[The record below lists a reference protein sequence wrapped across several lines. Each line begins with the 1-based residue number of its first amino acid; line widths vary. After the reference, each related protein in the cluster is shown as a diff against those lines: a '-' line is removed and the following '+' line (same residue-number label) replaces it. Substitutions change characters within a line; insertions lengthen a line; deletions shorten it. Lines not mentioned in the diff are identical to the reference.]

1 MWGRGCAHHSGCCT
15 SFAAACHS
23 QVRHTCCIYPTSL
36 VHCVHL
42 LHPDMTRHMHTSM
55 NILKQQIA
63 KIVLHG
69 RSLLSLHVQV
79 FKICRLGVQTSGT
92 TNLVVTAETT
102 VCSTRQSAACQRA
115 HCSWTWLPHLA
126 PQVACW
132 PCSGVCKMGLG
143 RTPLPGECSPCQCL
157 CQHISTCRQ
166 AIACGLWLVK
176 FCTGIQI
183 AICCATVSQASG
195 AQLKVYAGMRMVQ

>member
-1 MWGRGCAHHSGCCT
+1 MPLSGQ
-15 SFAAACHS
+15 A
-23 QVRHTCCIYPTSL
+23 
-36 VHCVHL
+36 HL
-42 LHPDMTRHMHTSM
+42 LHLPDLTVSLCASFASRHDTIYAYIHEHFEMTGCR
-55 NILKQQIA
+55 KF
-63 KIVLHG
+63 VLHG
-69 RSLLSLHVQV
+69 RSSLSLHVQV
-79 FKICRLGVQTSGT
+79 FKICRLGVQPSGT

-157 CQHISTCRQ
+157 CQHIPTCRQ
-166 AIACGLWLVK
+166 PIACGLWLVK